1 MTEFI
6 TVILLHMFAV
16 ISPGPDFIL
25 ITRQSLRYGREV
37 AIWSAA
43 GIGMGILFHSLLAIT
58 GILLLITS
66 SDYYLSILMVIC
78 SAYLLYLGLSSV
90 FKPSTFK
97 QTEKTENK
105 WANANGFIVGFMTN
119 ITNIKALLFFITLFG
134 VVLNSDNKSNLIV
147 YGFYMSIA
155 TFLWFAFVG
164 YIFTNQKIKTKFED
178 FFNYFE
184 KFMGIT
190 LVVIGLQILLTIFM
204 K

>member
-66 SDYYLSILMVIC
+66 SDYYLSILKVIC

-97 QTEKTENK
+97 QTKKTENK

-119 ITNIKALLFFITLFG
+119 ITNVKALLFFITLFG

-184 KFMGIT
+184 KFMGII
-190 LVVIGLQILLTIFM
+190 LVIIGLQILLTIFI

>member
-66 SDYYLSILMVIC
+66 SDYYLSILKVTC
-78 SAYLLYLGLSSV
+78 SVYLLYLGLSSV

-97 QTEKTENK
+97 QTKKTENK
-105 WANANGFIVGFMTN
+105 WANANGLIVGFMTN
-119 ITNIKALLFFITLFG
+119 ITNVKALLFFITLFG

-184 KFMGIT
+184 KFMGII
-190 LVVIGLQILLTIFM
+190 LVIIGLQILLTIFI

>member
-66 SDYYLSILMVIC
+66 SDYYLSILKVIC
-78 SAYLLYLGLSSV
+78 LLYTS
-90 FKPSTFK
+90 PSPR
-97 QTEKTENK
+97 
-105 WANANGFIVGFMTN
+105 
-119 ITNIKALLFFITLFG
+119 
-134 VVLNSDNKSNLIV
+134 D
-147 YGFYMSIA
+147 
-155 TFLWFAFVG
+155 
-164 YIFTNQKIKTKFED
+164 
-178 FFNYFE
+178 
-184 KFMGIT
+184 
-190 LVVIGLQILLTIFM
+190 
-204 K
+204 

>member
-66 SDYYLSILMVIC
+66 SDYYLSILKVIC

-97 QTEKTENK
+97 QIEKTENK
-105 WANANGFIVGFMTN
+105 WTNANGFIVGFMTN
-119 ITNIKALLFFITLFG
+119 IANVKALLFFITLFG

-164 YIFTNQKIKTKFED
+164 YIFTNQKIKAKFED

-184 KFMGIT
+184 KFMGII
-190 LVVIGLQILLTIFM
+190 LVIIGVQILLTIFM